1 MELNKN
7 ATGTH
12 LITVILKDYAETE
25 TITFKCEEKI
35 NADDVSALM
44 NQAADLAEKDG
55 FVGWMQ
61 DIPEKY
67 FSEVGLKVVPHIIT
81 EIDNMKIGE
90 TEQEKAGVYVA
101 TCRDCNSFED
111 GSCYKYGG
119 LCDPNACDSD
129 CVHGENIFRV
139 EHKKTKPSSLLRL
152 ITIWSMMKLQRSLGM
167 IQRMLK
173 SPKQDHCIFNF
184 IFYTLCGISTRRFS
198 VFDIFSLP

>member
-1 MELNKN
+1 MENNKS

-12 LITVILKDYAETE
+12 LITVILKDYSETD
-25 TITFKCEEKI
+25 TITFECEEKI
-35 NADDVSALM
+35 NADDVSTLM
-44 NQAADLAEKDG
+44 HQAADLAEKDG

-61 DIPEKY
+61 NIPEKY
-67 FSEVGLKVVPHIIT
+67 FSEVCLKVVPHIIT
-81 EIDNMKIGE
+81 EIDNMKIGQ

-139 EHKKTKPSSLLRL
+139 EHKKNKTVEFVTVDNDLEYDEIAKILGYDPKDVEIAQTGSLH
-152 ITIWSMMKLQRSLGM
+152 I
-167 IQRMLK
+167 
-173 SPKQDHCIFNF
+173 
-184 IFYTLCGISTRRFS
+184 
-198 VFDIFSLP
+198 